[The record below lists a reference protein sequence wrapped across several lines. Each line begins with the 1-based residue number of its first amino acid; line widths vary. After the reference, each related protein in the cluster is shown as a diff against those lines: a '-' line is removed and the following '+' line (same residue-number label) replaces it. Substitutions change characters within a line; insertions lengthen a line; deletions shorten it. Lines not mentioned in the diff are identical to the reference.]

1 MWCSHV
7 EYRNVSSNILNT
19 AAICRAPP
27 PSAVA
32 CIIANIMQRFPC
44 TALEYSPISESIS
57 EKNLNFGISILIH
70 HQRCTIIIVRS
81 ISSDNSCFAKIE
93 NDIISQ
99 SEKMHRSGEEASE
112 RTQLCIENANIGLC
126 SCSPLQCDDGQDI
139 YLTISAAPA
148 NIRLGQQI
156 SENEKN
162 DLRLFEISRI
172 FVSFLSQNEINSRNN
187 YISFKVSNI
196 SEVAGWS
203 VNKSKI
209 FGQAVCG
216 KLPSS
221 ALNLGVM
228 FI

>member
-1 MWCSHV
+1 
-7 EYRNVSSNILNT
+7 
-19 AAICRAPP
+19 
-27 PSAVA
+27 
-32 CIIANIMQRFPC
+32 
-44 TALEYSPISESIS
+44 
-57 EKNLNFGISILIH
+57 
-70 HQRCTIIIVRS
+70 
-81 ISSDNSCFAKIE
+81 
-93 NDIISQ
+93 
-99 SEKMHRSGEEASE
+99 MHRSGEEASE

-221 ALNLGVM
+221 ALSLGVM